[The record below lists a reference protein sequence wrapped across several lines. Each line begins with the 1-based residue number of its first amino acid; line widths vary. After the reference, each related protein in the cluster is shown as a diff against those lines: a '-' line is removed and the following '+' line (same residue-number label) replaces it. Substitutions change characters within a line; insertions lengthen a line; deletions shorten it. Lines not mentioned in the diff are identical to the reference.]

1 MTNITRIISY
11 PNLTGK
17 RCRNIPSLMVIIR
30 RWSYSLMI
38 IIEVL
43 SLHVLHKVLPTG
55 VRRGWWNLPSM
66 LLMLLPINKRK
77 LIGRHMLR
85 WPNRIPLITHSN
97 TISMSKIVWR
107 RRYRKTVERTSRFW
121 HVHVSIF
128 RDLMV
133 HCITDRLA
141 MPRGGHGL
149 NHRGKW
155 VVFQSLQT
163 SSISNDKVS
172 YELFIGGQIICRSC
186 EAYL

>member
-1 MTNITRIISY
+1 MIWYSGRFTRMTTIRSRHTFFLISRTRE
-11 PNLTGK
+11 

-38 IIEVL
+38 IIIIEVL

-55 VRRGWWNLPSM
+55 IRRGWWNLPSM
-66 LLMLLPINKRK
+66 FHMPLPINKRK

-97 TISMSKIVWR
+97 TISMSIIVW

-121 HVHVSIF
+121 HVHVSVF
-128 RDLMV
+128 RDSIV
-133 HCITDRLA
+133 HCIIDRLV
-141 MPRGGHGL
+141 MPRGSHGL

-155 VVFQSLQT
+155 VVF
-163 SSISNDKVS
+163 
-172 YELFIGGQIICRSC
+172 
-186 EAYL
+186 